1 MNNNFD
7 NVRAVGIEPETTMG
21 EMSISRTKGLK
32 RFAIGITIAGL
43 LMTNVLSSAVGYA
56 FSEDEPVPGL
66 NGMTSAESQAH
77 SIEAGTKL
85 HLTNPGY
92 AFETGLD
99 PNETEAERK
108 ERLAYEA
115 SMHIE
120 GPDIMVNPEYTAS
133 KNTQQAQTLRPL
145 SERIFVHQ
153 KRVQFDV
160 PPVIENGRTLVP
172 IRMVAQELG
181 AEVEWLN
188 ETQEVIITK
197 DGKRI
202 VLTLGSKN
210 VTVDG
215 VKSTIDVPAKAVD
228 GRTLVPIRFIS
239 ENMSIPV
246 EYIETSQ
253 EVHIG

>member
-1 MNNNFD
+1 MLTKKVFSK
-7 NVRAVGIEPETTMG
+7 NVESQTTMG

-43 LMTNVLSSAVGYA
+43 LMTNVLGTAMGYTFA
-56 FSEDEPVPGL
+56 DDDVTGL
-66 NGMTSAESQAH
+66 NGKTSRELQQE
-77 SIEAGTKL
+77 SIEAQKKT
-85 HLTNPGY
+85 HLYNPAY
-92 AFETGLD
+92 ALSTGLD
-99 PNETEAERK
+99 PNETEAERE
-108 ERLAYEA
+108 ERLARNKA
-115 SMHIE
+115 MQIE
-120 GPDIMVNPEYTAS
+120 SPGITNPDFRNS
-133 KNTQQAQTLRPL
+133 KPPQQETSLRPL